1 MRGRRKKHAISSD
14 LWLPTLA
21 VSLFGGFAPPAAR
34 QTAAVF
40 FRLLAVAPMNEHHVT
55 AAWFGSVSVERN
67 ALLIAAWQ
75 GSEMWVPS
83 AIERWHSQQSDL
95 PVLIH
100 ALRAVLFDRYH
111 QIINPNL
118 WLLICPPILVAGLFC
133 LPNLFNIHQ
142 KHHLF
147 TKTKQI
153 FCIFPPFYLHI
164 WKISRIFA
172 EKNNNMTMN
181 HERGIDNWTGWIFL
195 RLYTGASIQQW
206 GKAGI
211 RLRVSPRQGS
221 V

>member
-21 VSLFGGFAPPAAR
+21 VSLFGGFAPLAAR

-40 FRLLAVAPMNEHHVT
+40 FMILAVAPMNEHHVT
-55 AAWFGSVSVERN
+55 AAWFGSVSVELAN

-75 GSEMWVPS
+75 VSEMWVPS
-83 AIERWHSQQSDL
+83 ATEKWHSQQRDL
-95 PVLIH
+95 PVLIR

-133 LPNLFNIHQ
+133 HPILFNIHQ

-172 EKNNNMTMN
+172 EKNNNMTVCQKLVDFT
-181 HERGIDNWTGWIFL
+181 E
-195 RLYTGASIQQW
+195 
-206 GKAGI
+206 
-211 RLRVSPRQGS
+211 
-221 V
+221 

>member
-118 WLLICPPILVAGLFC
+118 WLLICPPILVAGLYWFVFQIYSTYIK
-133 LPNLFNIHQ
+133 NLTFSPKRN
-142 KHHLF
+142 KYFAFSRRF
-147 TKTKQI
+147 T
-153 FCIFPPFYLHI
+153 CIY
-164 WKISRIFA
+164 
-172 EKNNNMTMN
+172 EK
-181 HERGIDNWTGWIFL
+181 
-195 RLYTGASIQQW
+195 
-206 GKAGI
+206 
-211 RLRVSPRQGS
+211 
-221 V
+221 

>member
-55 AAWFGSVSVERN
+55 AAWFGSVSVEWN

-172 EKNNNMTMN
+172 EKNNNMTVCQKLVDFT
-181 HERGIDNWTGWIFL
+181 E
-195 RLYTGASIQQW
+195 
-206 GKAGI
+206 
-211 RLRVSPRQGS
+211 
-221 V
+221 

>member
-95 PVLIH
+95 PVLIR

-111 QIINPNL
+111 QLKFFVIEKLEPTVDKNRV
-118 WLLICPPILVAGLFC
+118 LLSLISVL
-133 LPNLFNIHQ
+133 
-142 KHHLF
+142 
-147 TKTKQI
+147 
-153 FCIFPPFYLHI
+153 
-164 WKISRIFA
+164 SRISTLPEA
-172 EKNNNMTMN
+172 EFSN
-181 HERGIDNWTGWIFL
+181 
-195 RLYTGASIQQW
+195 SI
-206 GKAGI
+206 GEFEA
-211 RLRVSPRQGS
+211 
-221 V
+221 

>member
-1 MRGRRKKHAISSD
+1 MWVRYDSAVTPLFCRQRLYIQQMYSTLTDNRQNGQKQIGQIH
-14 LWLPTLA
+14 LFNLLLPNLPIDFIL
-21 VSLFGGFAPPAAR
+21 VDNIGQRIPPVAPERTQGWVNER
-34 QTAAVF
+34 QT
-40 FRLLAVAPMNEHHVT
+40 
-55 AAWFGSVSVERN
+55 
-67 ALLIAAWQ
+67 
-75 GSEMWVPS
+75 
-83 AIERWHSQQSDL
+83 QQSDL

-172 EKNNNMTMN
+172 EKNNNMTVCQK
-181 HERGIDNWTGWIFL
+181 TGWLIL
-195 RLYTGASIQQW
+195 KLHRRLNH
-206 GKAGI
+206 
-211 RLRVSPRQGS
+211 
-221 V
+221 

>member
-1 MRGRRKKHAISSD
+1 MNLTTMTTIIWICFLSRESSLEVENRVPHMLTWWIRTLPGVLNIHKKRERIMSPDLPTTSSD

-40 FRLLAVAPMNEHHVT
+40 FMILAVAPMNEHHVT

-111 QIINPNL
+111 QFIML
-118 WLLICPPILVAGLFC
+118 SEVFWVFICDSQIKTVILQLF
-133 LPNLFNIHQ
+133 
-142 KHHLF
+142 
-147 TKTKQI
+147 
-153 FCIFPPFYLHI
+153 
-164 WKISRIFA
+164 
-172 EKNNNMTMN
+172 
-181 HERGIDNWTGWIFL
+181 ER
-195 RLYTGASIQQW
+195 
-206 GKAGI
+206 
-211 RLRVSPRQGS
+211 
-221 V
+221 